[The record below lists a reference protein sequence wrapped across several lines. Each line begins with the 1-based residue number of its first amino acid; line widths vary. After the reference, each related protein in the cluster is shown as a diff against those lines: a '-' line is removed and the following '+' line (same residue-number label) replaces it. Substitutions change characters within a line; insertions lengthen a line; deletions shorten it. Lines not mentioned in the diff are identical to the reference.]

1 MTKTEGFTRRAL
13 IGSAPLLPIAW
24 AKREFAQRNPAG
36 PSSSLALGRAPDARP
51 PPSKRITLG
60 FIGVG
65 RQGVFLLGR
74 FLREPDVQVLA
85 VCDVDRTRRD
95 NAKRIVDDHE
105 AQQANHRGLGEGCAS
120 YNDHREVVGRR
131 DVDAVVIATPDH
143 WHALQAIDACKA
155 RKDVYCEKPLTDT
168 VHEAHAVLEAAR
180 KYGRVFQTG
189 SQQRVEYDGRFRIA
203 CEYVRS
209 GRLGKLLAV
218 YTGFPG
224 GSGRWCD
231 LPEEPMEPGLDWDRW
246 LGPAPLR
253 PYHSALSPRGVHDL
267 PPSWRLYREYAGGA
281 VSDWGSHHF
290 DIAQWALDADRS
302 GPTDVIP
309 PEDPRAEHGVRF
321 IYPNGVEL
329 IHAGP
334 PGITFVGASGS
345 IFVDRSHLTSNPETL
360 LQEPLG
366 DKDVRLPQRPSL
378 VRDWLDCLKTRKR
391 PVCDVEVGARS
402 ANVCHL
408 ANLAYWNRR
417 RLRWDPQA
425 WKISGDEGAAA
436 WLDRERRDPYK
447 LPKA

>member
-1 MTKTEGFTRRAL
+1 MTKTEGLTRRAL
-13 IGSAPLLPIAW
+13 LGGAPLLPVAW
-24 AKREFAQRNPAG
+24 AKRGFAQRSPG
-36 PSSSLALGRAPDARP
+36 GRPVDARP
-51 PPSKRITLG
+51 PPSKRVTLG

-65 RQGVFLLGR
+65 RQGVFLLDR

-95 NAKRIVDDHE
+95 NAKRIVDEHE
-105 AQQANHRGLGEGCAS
+105 AQQSNHRGLVESCAS

-155 RKDVYCEKPLTDT
+155 RKDVFCERPLTDT

-218 YTGFPG
+218 YAGFPG
-224 GSGRWCD
+224 GPSRWCD

-253 PYHSALSPRGVHDL
+253 PYNSALSPRGVHDL
-267 PPSWRLYREYAGGA
+267 GPNWRLYREYAGGA

-290 DIAQWALDADRS
+290 DIAQWALDADRG

-309 PEDPRAEHGVRF
+309 PEDPHAEHGVR
-321 IYPNGVEL
+321 IVYPSGVEL

-334 PGITFVGASGS
+334 PGITFVGASGT
-345 IFVDRSHLTSNPETL
+345 IFVDRTHLTSNPDSL

-366 DKDVRLPQRPSL
+366 DKDLHLPQRPSL
-378 VRDWLDCLKTRKR
+378 IRDWLDCLKSRKR
-391 PVCDVEVGARS
+391 PLCDVEVGARS
-402 ANVCHL
+402 ATVCHL

-417 RLRWDPQA
+417 RLRWDPAA
-425 WKISGDEGAAA
+425 WKITGDESAAA